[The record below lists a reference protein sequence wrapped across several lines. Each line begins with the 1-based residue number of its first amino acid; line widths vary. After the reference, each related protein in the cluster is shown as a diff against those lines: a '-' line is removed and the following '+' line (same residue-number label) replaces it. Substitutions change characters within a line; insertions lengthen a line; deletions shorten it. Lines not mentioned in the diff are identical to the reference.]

1 MKELSGSA
9 EITTEATPEACFEL
23 VAAVD
28 RYPTWNPD
36 GLRKVE
42 VLGSG
47 SDGRPTRVRAAVHVA
62 VGPIT
67 RDFDLVMDLEL
78 SRHDAVSLSRVPN
91 EAGDPERFEV
101 VWRIADGPPTRLR
114 IELTAALEVPRL
126 VPVGGIGDRLAQQF
140 VEAARR
146 ELDGS
151 STKVSAS
158 SS

>member
-9 EITTEATPEACFEL
+9 EITTEAMLEACFEL

-28 RYPTWNPD
+28 RYPRWNPD
-36 GLRKVE
+36 GIRKVE
-42 VLGSG
+42 VLELG
-47 SDGRPTRVRAAVHVA
+47 SDGRPKRVRTAVHVA

-67 RDFDLVMDLEL
+67 RDFDLVMDVEL
-78 SRHDAVSLSRVPN
+78 SPHDAVCLSRVPN
-91 EAGDPERFEV
+91 EAGDPEQFEV
-101 VWRIADGPPTRLR
+101 VWRLADGRPTRLR
-114 IELTAALEVPRL
+114 IELAATLEVPRL

-151 STKVSAS
+151 SAKVSAS